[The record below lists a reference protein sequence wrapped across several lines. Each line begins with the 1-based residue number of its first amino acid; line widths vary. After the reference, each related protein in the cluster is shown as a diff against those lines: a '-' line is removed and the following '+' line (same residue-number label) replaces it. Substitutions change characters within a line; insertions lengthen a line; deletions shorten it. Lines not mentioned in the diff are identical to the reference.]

1 MDEYDICPR
10 KNFIEKRCKILF
22 NEIKFKSWL
31 YHPPPISSPAVMVM
45 RQKKGPIRVTYTT
58 SHWCNLIFF
67 SLPGIRRV
75 PALPCP
81 HKTKGDLKE

>member
-31 YHPPPISSPAVMVM
+31 YHPPHLITRCDGDEA
-45 RQKKGPIRVTYTT
+45 KKGADK
-58 SHWCNLIFF
+58 SHIHNISLVQFNIFF
-67 SLPGIRRV
+67 IAGHQTCPRSPV
-75 PALPCP
+75 P
-81 HKTKGDLKE
+81 TQD